1 MLYITLNIILYI
13 KNSIYRGSIRR
24 SYNALYIKAI
34 YIEALRIG
42 LYTTLYIK
50 NSIYKSSIY
59 IALYKA

>member
-1 MLYITLNIILYI
+1 MLYI

-42 LYTTLYIK
+42 LYTTLCIK
-50 NSIYKSSIY
+50 DSIYRSSIY